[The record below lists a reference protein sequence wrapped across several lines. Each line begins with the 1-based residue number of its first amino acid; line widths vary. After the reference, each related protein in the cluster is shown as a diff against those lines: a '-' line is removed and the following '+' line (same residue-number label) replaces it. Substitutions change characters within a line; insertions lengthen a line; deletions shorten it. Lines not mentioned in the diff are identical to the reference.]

1 MTGRETETAQ
11 IVQFGAGESTA
22 PPRECDLKVGALV
35 GFGGEQVQ
43 HEVEAQ
49 VVGAAD
55 LVKERLVGA
64 DDGVQLLQ
72 AVFADRGDVGAVGEG
87 EIHGDAAVERLAEV
101 GGDRV
106 PEVADP
112 VRCDQMAVPGCP
124 SSAE

>member
-22 PPRECDLKVGALV
+22 PRECDLKVGALV

-55 LVKERLVGA
+55 LV
-64 DDGVQLLQ
+64 Q
-72 AVFADRGDVGAVGEG
+72 
-87 EIHGDAAVERLAEV
+87 ERLAEV

-106 PEVADP
+106 PEVAGP